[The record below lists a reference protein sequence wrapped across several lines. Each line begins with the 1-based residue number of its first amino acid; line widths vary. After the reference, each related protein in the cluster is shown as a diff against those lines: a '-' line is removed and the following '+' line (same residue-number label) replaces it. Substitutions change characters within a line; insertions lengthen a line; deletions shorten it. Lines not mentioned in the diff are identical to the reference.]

1 MSKLTKE
8 QWAHVEAQLSGWFGI
23 ADLRI
28 DGYDITLRLGRLKAM
43 RLAIMVYVNGTI
55 DYSAKITEGT
65 EIQRKFWCPRKKYLH
80 TTKYRKWLNRLS
92 KRRREMLG
100 EDADKSFTYYWPWWT
115 SFKSLKAHLIKNNQS
130 IELIEEKKE
139 AESA

>member
-8 QWAHVEAQLSGWFGI
+8 QWAVIKDKLSGAFGM
-23 ADLRI
+23 AELLI
-28 DGYDITLRLGRLKAM
+28 DGYKITLIVEQIRM
-43 RLAIMVYVNGTI
+43 RLVITIYVNGTL
-55 DYSAKITEGT
+55 DMSAKMSEGT
-65 EIQRKFWCPRKKYLH
+65 EIQRRFYWPRKKFIHSEKYL
-80 TTKYRKWLNRLS
+80 
-92 KRRREMLG
+92 
-100 EDADKSFTYYWPWWT
+100 KSFKRLRKSVRLALGDNWNETWTYYWPWWT